1 MALSNWWRKTLKR
14 PLVNS
19 QEDMAPAAR
28 ERDAAPVAMAL
39 NPNQPQ
45 SLPGL
50 EYPAWVA
57 IEPLMGC
64 NASCYMCPVHSLT
77 RVKGA
82 MKMDLLE
89 TIAAQIDALPRHPNV
104 VLHFLGEPLMDKR
117 LEDRIRIL
125 KQTSAASVS
134 FSTNSQLLTEARARS
149 ILESGVDYVELP
161 IESFDKTTYENIRRD
176 LHFETVKENI
186 ERFIRLRD
194 EMDKPTRV
202 IPLFI
207 SQDTNAHE
215 RDAWLDHFGGL
226 IDRSRGD
233 QIRLYSLHNFAGWTE
248 AETPASSTK
257 CAQLWDMFVILNNGD
272 VPLCCGDPDNTYRM
286 GNVIRDG
293 GIVGVYNGQKFRE
306 ARELHAAGKRAEMR
320 LCDVCNIPEC
330 KSEFA

>member
-1 MALSNWWRKTLKR
+1 MELPDWWRRTFGKSTAASREGSVDLR
-14 PLVNS
+14 SSDVPA
-19 QEDMAPAAR
+19 APAA
-28 ERDAAPVAMAL
+28 AAL
-39 NPNQPQ
+39 TQPQ
-45 SLPGL
+45 AEAGL

-104 VLHFLGEPLMDKR
+104 VLHFLGEPLMDKK

-134 FSTNSQLLTEARARS
+134 FSTNAQLLNETRARS

-161 IESFDKTTYENIRRD
+161 IESLDKAIYEDIRRD

-194 EMDKPTRV
+194 ELDKPTRV

-207 SQDTNAHE
+207 SQDSNAHE
-215 RDAWLDHFGGL
+215 REAWMEHFGGL
-226 IDRSRGD
+226 IDRNRGD
-233 QIRLYSLHNFAGWTE
+233 QIRVHYLHNFAGWTE
-248 AETPASSTK
+248 ADTAPTINK

-293 GIVGVYNGQKFRE
+293 GIVGVYNAHKFRE
-306 ARELHAAGKRAEMR
+306 ARELHESGKRAEMR

-330 KSEFA
+330 KSEFV